1 MAEDIISPQKNRS
14 AGIIVQFLPVFV
26 TESSKIE
33 RELINR
39 KRSLGYGGFNP
50 CHAVR
55 KRKREQTGGRRQ
67 PWMEHPA
74 LEVDWI
80 DGEL

>member
-1 MAEDIISPQKNRS
+1 MHGEEKSAVAEVKVQISR
-14 AGIIVQFLPVFV
+14 VFV
-26 TESSKIE
+26 SESSKVE

-39 KRSLGYGGFNP
+39 ERSLGYGGFNP

-55 KRKREQTGGRRQ
+55 KRKREQTGRQRQ
-67 PWMEHPA
+67 PWLGHPA